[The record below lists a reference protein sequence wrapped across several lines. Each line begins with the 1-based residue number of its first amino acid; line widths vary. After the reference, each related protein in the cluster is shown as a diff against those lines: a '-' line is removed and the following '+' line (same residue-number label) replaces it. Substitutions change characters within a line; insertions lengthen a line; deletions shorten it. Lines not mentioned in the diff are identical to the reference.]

1 MHSVK
6 IEFRPLDWYTSSPT
20 TIVLYKRMYMCKVFP
35 SNRQKLKKRKYGLHE
50 ISSASPKAY
59 RRRQTT

>member
-6 IEFRPLDWYTSSPT
+6 IEFCPLDWYSSSPT
-20 TIVLYKRMYMCKVFP
+20 TIVLYIKMYMCKVFP
-35 SNRQKLKKRKYGLHE
+35 SNRKNLKKRKCNLLE

-59 RRRQTT
+59 RRRQTM